1 MICTLNL
8 SLCSTQKKEPKH
20 DKLGWL
26 YHSQSRCIILCSI
39 HYPLEQSK
47 KDQNCKLQFPWADY
61 IPRHSLDFRAV
72 FFNHG
77 PFSVCEISKKKQV
90 NKQKLKISI
99 STTSFGT
106 NEQVLCYTFFGEVLP
121 FLRNLIFLRHIKW
134 KKTYLKWEKAR
145 KPFSS
150 GRNWA
155 DFLPRYHV
163 TVLISEHVSDF
174 RFGPCSSLHS
184 TPILN
189 LPWFVFKLLVQVWER
204 PLLESGASHLD
215 SSLLDHHCD
224 LDIGEHIG
232 LVDHPG
238 AQDHVE
244 RPQLLPA
251 QPHHRR
257 PAHGCPQLRPKVLLS
272 DKTSVQQV
280 WTKFYQLLRTKISNF
295 FQLPVYERPSLAFR
309 GNLLL
314 SQQFH
319 LLPYCVSKVV
329 EILSQNSD
337 VTFFFERKR
346 MLVSLAIGNPIICCY
361 VV

>member
-1 MICTLNL
+1 MDHF
-8 SLCSTQKKEPKH
+8 PFA
-20 DKLGWL
+20 KL
-26 YHSQSRCIILCSI
+26 
-39 HYPLEQSK
+39 
-47 KDQNCKLQFPWADY
+47 A
-61 IPRHSLDFRAV
+61 
-72 FFNHG
+72 
-77 PFSVCEISKKKQV
+77 KKKTSKQTKIENFNFHNQFWNHV
-90 NKQKLKISI
+90 TTMNKFCVIH
-99 STTSFGT
+99 
-106 NEQVLCYTFFGEVLP
+106 

-280 WTKFYQLLRTKISNF
+280 WTKFYQLLRTKVSNF
-295 FQLPVYERPSLAFR
+295 FSFLFMRDRVWHF
-309 GNLLL
+309 GGT
-314 SQQFH
+314 
-319 LLPYCVSKVV
+319 YCSVNNFISYLTVSA
-329 EILSQNSD
+329 
-337 VTFFFERKR
+337 R
-346 MLVSLAIGNPIICCY
+346 
-361 VV
+361 

>member
-1 MICTLNL
+1 MNKFCV
-8 SLCSTQKKEPKH
+8 
-20 DKLGWL
+20 
-26 YHSQSRCIILCSI
+26 I
-39 HYPLEQSK
+39 H
-47 KDQNCKLQFPWADY
+47 
-61 IPRHSLDFRAV
+61 
-72 FFNHG
+72 
-77 PFSVCEISKKKQV
+77 
-90 NKQKLKISI
+90 
-99 STTSFGT
+99 
-106 NEQVLCYTFFGEVLP
+106 

-145 KPFSS
+145 NPFSS

-280 WTKFYQLLRTKISNF
+280 WTKFYQLLRTKVSNF
-295 FQLPVYERPSLAFR
+295 FSFLFMRDRVWHF
-309 GNLLL
+309 GGT
-314 SQQFH
+314 
-319 LLPYCVSKVV
+319 YCSVNNFISYLTVSA
-329 EILSQNSD
+329 
-337 VTFFFERKR
+337 R
-346 MLVSLAIGNPIICCY
+346 
-361 VV
+361 